1 VALFLLAAQ
10 FAAMGA
16 DIAVLRNG
24 FEIHHQRR
32 EQRGNLTRLY
42 TADGYVDIP
51 TEQIATFE
59 AEETPAPEPP
69 EAQQP
74 PQPQVQ
80 APTPVATAANIGT
93 ANASLDEVVREAS
106 AKNQLDP
113 DFVNSVIK
121 AESNFYPHAVSP
133 KGAQGLM
140 QLMPETAALLGV
152 HDPFD
157 PRANVEAGTAYLNQL
172 LNQYNDD
179 PIRALAAYN
188 AGPQRVQQYHGVPP
202 YRETKLYIARIVR
215 DYNAKKARE
224 KGASA
229 KTQAA
234 ANHVPAS
241 QVQANQVQANQ
252 APAKKTSGSNGS
264 SRKAAASGK
273 TTSKSKQQQ
282 ASLSSPPGPDAAK

>member
-1 VALFLLAAQ
+1 LTVALFLLAAQ
-10 FAAMGA
+10 LAVLGA

-24 FEIHHQRR
+24 FEIRHQRR
-32 EQRGNLTRLY
+32 EQRGDLTRLY

-51 TEQIATFE
+51 TEQIASFE
-59 AEETPAPEPP
+59 VEETPAPEPP

-74 PQPQVQ
+74 PQPPVQ
-80 APTPVATAANIGT
+80 APTPVATAANANT
-93 ANASLDEVVREAS
+93 ANANLDEVVREAS

-172 LNQYNDD
+172 LNQYDDD

-224 KGASA
+224 KGVTG

-234 ANHVPAS
+234 ANRAS
-241 QVQANQVQANQ
+241 ANP

-264 SRKAAASGK
+264 SRKAAASSK

-282 ASLSSPPGPDAAK
+282 ASLSSPPGPAAAK

>member
-1 VALFLLAAQ
+1 VFRRSLTVVLFLLAAQ

-24 FEIHHQRR
+24 FEIRHQRR
-32 EQRGNLTRLY
+32 EQRGNITRLY
-42 TADGYVDIP
+42 TAEGYVDIP
-51 TEQIATFE
+51 TEQIASFE
-59 AEETPAPEPP
+59 VEETPPP
-69 EAQQP
+69 QPPDTPPP
-74 PQPQVQ
+74 PQPQTQ
-80 APTPVATAANIGT
+80 AQPVASAPVGAKVN
-93 ANASLDEVVREAS
+93 LDEVVREAS

-152 HDPFD
+152 SDPFD
-157 PRANVEAGTAYLNQL
+157 PRANVEAGTTYLNQL
-172 LNQYNDD
+172 LNLYGDD

-224 KGASA
+224 KATTTKAQPPENATA
-229 KTQAA
+229 KTQ
-234 ANHVPAS
+234 P
-241 QVQANQVQANQ
+241 
-252 APAKKTSGSNGS
+252 PAKKTSGSSGTN
-264 SRKAAASGK
+264 RKANTGK
-273 TTSKSKQQQ
+273 TTTRVKQQQ
-282 ASLSSPPGPDAAK
+282 ASLSSPPTSSATK